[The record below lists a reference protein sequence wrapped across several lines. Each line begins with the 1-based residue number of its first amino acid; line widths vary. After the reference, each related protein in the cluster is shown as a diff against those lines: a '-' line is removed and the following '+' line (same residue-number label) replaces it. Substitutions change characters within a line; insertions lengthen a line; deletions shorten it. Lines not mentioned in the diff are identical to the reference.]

1 MLASLDNIDRP
12 MHGVLGH
19 KRVVF
24 SIFWNFKELFGIK
37 GSISE
42 HFEVI
47 DSGNVLLLLIVL
59 ESHQTIV
66 ERIDRTEFFQKLLVG
81 SFFLSSNFVL
91 VAFLDLPALHEFILD
106 FIDRLAGMRDDVEL
120 IGDLLRPY
128 SKIVAFPGVER
139 FAGTMVF

>member
-1 MLASLDNIDRP
+1 MEYSAINVSSSVSSGILKNSLGLKEASLNTSR
-12 MHGVLGH
+12 
-19 KRVVF
+19 
-24 SIFWNFKELFGIK
+24 
-37 GSISE
+37 
-42 HFEVI
+42 
-47 DSGNVLLLLIVL
+47 LLIPATCSYFSSFL
-59 ESHQTIV
+59 SPHQTIV

-139 FAGTMVF
+139 FAGAMVF